1 LDLQNGVVRGRQLPP
16 GVLSISTVPD
26 TTIARQAKMGAGLF
40 TENLTRILNADQD
53 ATPRDVAVK
62 MKAALR
68 VQPTNHVH
76 LIFV

>member
-1 LDLQNGVVRGRQLPP
+1 MDAGV
-16 GVLSISTVPD
+16 
-26 TTIARQAKMGAGLF
+26 F

-68 VQPTNHVH
+68 EYSQTFALGTTSPTLLTQP
-76 LIFV
+76 LLD